1 MNPLLTISIMD
12 RRAQPV
18 PYRGPLRK
26 SRRPLKWVILIALA
40 AYIAYFA
47 AHGFQVS
54 LLTPAAGLAGA
65 LLIAGVALLFATR
78 TKYEMVP
85 KRLTVHFYPSHL
97 VWERETDRVGY
108 GREQKRVDKIP
119 YASIE
124 KMRFQTLYGRI
135 EIFGLVHCEIFRRD
149 KDGAMRQHP
158 SYKKTAKAAVSAR
171 VVWVEGSKR
180 LPGRPVT
187 RPPEAAQWT
196 AWTAQAESAPSSVKG
211 VETPAWGLP
220 A

>member
-171 VVWVEGSKR
+171 VRDHNSPDKVEQ
-180 LPGRPVT
+180 LLAAMEQFTGRKVDRYDLT
-187 RPPEAAQWT
+187 RK
-196 AWTAQAESAPSSVKG
+196 S
-211 VETPAWGLP
+211 
-220 A
+220 